1 MEGTVTV
8 STLFQRYE
16 QRLALYWISG
26 HDGDQR
32 ILGCSEDTPG
42 KSLIGHLNIIH
53 PNRLQILGQ
62 LELDHLNSL
71 SASLRQDLI
80 QQLCDAQPAAVIL
93 AEQLSAPDDLQQTCE
108 KSHTPLLGST
118 LGSVKLISCL
128 SHYLGGELAEKTVVH
143 GVFLEVHGMGVLL
156 TGESGV
162 GKSELALELLTRGHR
177 LIADDA
183 AEFSRVGPDI
193 VRGRCPE
200 ALRDFLEVR
209 GLGIL
214 NVRAMYGDSAIKLS
228 KDLRLVIHLKRLAN
242 QDLQQLDRLQGIRR
256 NHSILDTDV
265 TEVTLPVAP
274 GRNLAVLVE
283 AAVRDHIL
291 LRKGYK
297 ASEAF
302 IKRQRELIQKNPPSE
317 PIFPEPMPPETPSS
331 DSSSH

>member
-1 MEGTVTV
+1 M
-8 STLFQRYE
+8 
-16 QRLALYWISG
+16 
-26 HDGDQR
+26 
-32 ILGCSEDTPG
+32 
-42 KSLIGHLNIIH
+42 
-53 PNRLQILGQ
+53 
-62 LELDHLNSL
+62 
-71 SASLRQDLI
+71 
-80 QQLCDAQPAAVIL
+80 
-93 AEQLSAPDDLQQTCE
+93 
-108 KSHTPLLGST
+108 
-118 LGSVKLISCL
+118 
-128 SHYLGGELAEKTVVH
+128 VVH

-228 KDLRLVIHLKRLAN
+228 KDLRLVIHLQRLAS
-242 QDLQQLDRLQGIRR
+242 QDLQQLDRLQGIYRT
-256 NHSILDTDV
+256 HSILDIEV
-265 TEVTLPVAP
+265 PEVTLPVAP

-291 LRKGYK
+291 LRKGYN
-297 ASEAF
+297 ASEAL
-302 IKRQRELIQKNPPSE
+302 IKRQRELIQQKTPTE
-317 PIFPEPMPPETPSS
+317 PLFPEPTPPEVPTSN
-331 DSSSH
+331 